1 MENILSIRT
10 LLQAA
15 ILVLSG
21 MIAISATAAE
31 SPKDKQVRRMQLMLN
46 AAQQEKTDLTTQVD
60 TLKNKVSELE
70 SKRAALEKKL
80 GGQTK
85 QLSELTDKQQ
95 QADLQDK
102 QQQDELSNKYQESE
116 KKLKQMEE
124 QYATS
129 IKILQQTQRD
139 KEQEAKRLDSEV
151 LACEKKNSQLY
162 LISSDLMD
170 KYKAKGVLQAM
181 RQAEPFT
188 QLEKVKMENLLQEYR
203 DKADANSIP
212 VKSVVAQDAP
222 RP

>member
-1 MENILSIRT
+1 MKTILSVRT
-10 LLQAA
+10 LLQTVV
-15 ILVLSG
+15 LVLSG
-21 MIAISATAAE
+21 IVTLGAVAAE

-46 AAQQEKTDLTTQVD
+46 AAQQEKSDLSTQVE

-70 SKRAALEKKL
+70 SKRAALEKKM

-85 QLSELTDKQQ
+85 QLTDLADKQQ

-102 QQQDELSNKYQESE
+102 QQQEELSNKYQESE

-124 QYATS
+124 QYAAS
-129 IKILQQTQRD
+129 VKSLQQTQHE

-151 LACEKKNSQLY
+151 QACEKKNSQLY

-170 KYKAKGVLQAM
+170 KYKAKGVLQAL

-212 VKSVVAQDAP
+212 VRNMVAQDAP

>member
-188 QLEKVKMENLLQEYR
+188 QLEKVMMENLLQEYR

-212 VKSVVAQDAP
+212 VKGVVAQDAP

>member
-1 MENILSIRT
+1 MKYILSNRT
-10 LLQAA
+10 LLQAV

-21 MIAISATAAE
+21 VITLSAIAAE

-70 SKRAALEKKL
+70 FKRLVLEKKM

-124 QYATS
+124 QYAAS
-129 IKILQQTQRD
+129 IKSLQQTQRE

-188 QLEKVKMENLLQEYR
+188 QLEKVMMENLLQEYR

-212 VKSVVAQDAP
+212 VKGVVAQDAP